1 MFPIPD
7 PYAVTED
14 QTEDIV
20 CNTDRQPKRQQ
31 QKKKKKHFWQIW
43 SSSLNSY
50 YFTTKYNLQIKRGDL
65 KDLKN
70 TCNVIWWAC
79 HSLFCLLD
87 DSPEFCSA

>member
-31 QKKKKKHFWQIW
+31 QQKKK
-43 SSSLNSY
+43 
-50 YFTTKYNLQIKRGDL
+50 
-65 KDLKN
+65 N
-70 TCNVIWWAC
+70 TFDRFDHRV
-79 HSLFCLLD
+79 
-87 DSPEFCSA
+87 